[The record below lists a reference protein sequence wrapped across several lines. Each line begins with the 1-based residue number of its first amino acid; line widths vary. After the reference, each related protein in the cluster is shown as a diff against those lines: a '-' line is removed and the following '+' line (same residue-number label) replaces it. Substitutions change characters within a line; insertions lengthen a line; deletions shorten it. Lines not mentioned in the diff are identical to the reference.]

1 MKTYFVVAAT
11 VGLMTSFSS
20 AQAAQS
26 NTHKPPMVPAV
37 DVCAGAKGLMFGA
50 YFEFLKQH
58 PQCAKPI
65 VTPSNM
71 SSGGGGISDD
81 GSLVI
86 SDRALKHSI
95 ELVDVLE
102 HGLGLYA
109 YKYLGDDRSFIGVMA
124 QDLADDERFAHA
136 VHHGADGFMRVD
148 YAALGLE
155 VVGMEAMRE
164 AGTNAV
170 RLALAA

>member
-11 VGLMTSFSS
+11 VGLMASFSS
-20 AQAAQS
+20 AQAAQPDS
-26 NTHKPPMVPAV
+26 HKPPIVAPVV
-37 DVCAGAKGLMFGA
+37 DICAGAKGLMFGA

-71 SSGGGGISDD
+71 SSAGGGKSEDYT
-81 GSLVI
+81 LI
-86 SDRALKHSI
+86 SDRALKYGI
-95 ELVDVLE
+95 ELVDTLE
-102 HGLGLYA
+102 NGLRLYT
-109 YKYLGDDRSFIGVMA
+109 YKYLGDDRAFVGVMA

-148 YAALGLE
+148 YAALGLD
-155 VVGMEAMRE
+155 VVGIEAMRE